1 MGIYDLPVATIL
13 SKGWMR
19 KQKLR
24 EVVTSVVTKVM
35 QNWDLKPKMP
45 DFNPTIFLLQN
56 CEGVY
61 EGWNPG
67 TPWMLES

>member
-1 MGIYDLPVATIL
+1 M
-13 SKGWMR
+13 
-19 KQKLR
+19 
-24 EVVTSVVTKVM
+24 VTKVM